1 MVKRS
6 AVVAEPVIWRRIV
19 VRALT
24 VLTFFTVV
32 FGVLYPLFITG
43 AANLFFPH
51 QAQGSLV
58 EADGRIA
65 RIFRAAPGLS
75 RARRQ
80 RLRSITPQR
89 APQATFPR
97 ITPCL
102 KAK

>member
-24 VLTFFTVV
+24 VLIFFTVV

-58 EADGRIA
+58 EADGRIVGSELIGQDFSGGA
-65 RIFRAAPGLS
+65 WFES
-75 RARRQ
+75 RPSAT
-80 RLRSITPQR
+80 LRSIR
-89 APQATFPR
+89 R
-97 ITPCL
+97 S
-102 KAK
+102 

>member
-51 QAQGSLV
+51 QAQGSLAV
-58 EADGRIA
+58 SYTHLTLPTI
-65 RIFRAAPGLS
+65 L
-75 RARRQ
+75 
-80 RLRSITPQR
+80 LV
-89 APQATFPR
+89 
-97 ITPCL
+97 
-102 KAK
+102 

>member
-24 VLTFFTVV
+24 VLIFFTVV

-51 QAQGSLV
+51 QAQG
-58 EADGRIA
+58 
-65 RIFRAAPGLS
+65 
-75 RARRQ
+75 
-80 RLRSITPQR
+80 
-89 APQATFPR
+89 
-97 ITPCL
+97 
-102 KAK
+102 

>member
-43 AANLFFPH
+43 AANLF
-51 QAQGSLV
+51 SRIRRR
-58 EADGRIA
+58 GRLCK
-65 RIFRAAPGLS
+65 RTAASWG
-75 RARRQ
+75 RN
-80 RLRSITPQR
+80 
-89 APQATFPR
+89 
-97 ITPCL
+97 
-102 KAK
+102 